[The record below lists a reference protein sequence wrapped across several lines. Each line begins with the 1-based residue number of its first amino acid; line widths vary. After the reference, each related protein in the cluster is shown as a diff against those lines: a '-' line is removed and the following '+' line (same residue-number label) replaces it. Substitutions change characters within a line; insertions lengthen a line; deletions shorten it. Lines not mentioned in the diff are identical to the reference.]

1 MATTGRP
8 PKPGG
13 DVERAAAKAGPSGD
27 IVTMLPPDDL
37 SEDAA
42 ALWEAILPDLIKLKV
57 FAVSDAP
64 MLAELCSSLAYAR
77 GFRAEMDTLTIE
89 LAKAGALLA
98 TLPRRD
104 LDEEQRLQLHEALAE
119 YDFLSGAIKRARSGY
134 TQMMR
139 VAMNLA
145 SDFAISPV
153 SRLRLG
159 LMKAKGASLLGILG
173 QKVDDGD
180 R

>member
-1 MATTGRP
+1 MSTTGRP

-27 IVTMLPPDDL
+27 IVTMLPPDGL
-37 SEDAA
+37 TEDAA
-42 ALWEAILPDLIKLKV
+42 LLWEAILPDLIKLKV
-57 FAVSDAP
+57 FSVSDAP

-77 GFRAEMDTLTIE
+77 AFRAEMDSLTLSLGE
-89 LAKAGALLA
+89 MAAKGLHTFDTDEIDRYEMISGAL
-98 TLPRRD
+98 
-104 LDEEQRLQLHEALAE
+104 
-119 YDFLSGAIKRARSGY
+119 KRARSGY

-159 LMKAKGASLLGILG
+159 LMKAKGASLLGILSG
-173 QKVDDGD
+173 KDDD
-180 R
+180 A

>member
-1 MATTGRP
+1 
-8 PKPGG
+8 
-13 DVERAAAKAGPSGD
+13 
-27 IVTMLPPDDL
+27 MLPPDDL
-37 SEDAA
+37 SDDAK

-57 FAVSDAP
+57 FSLSDAP
-64 MLAELCSSLAYAR
+64 MLTELCSSLAYAR
-77 GFRAEMDTLTIE
+77 AFRAEMDALTLELGKLMEAGLGSSEEIE
-89 LAKAGALLA
+89 RYDVLSL
-98 TLPRRD
+98 TL
-104 LDEEQRLQLHEALAE
+104 
-119 YDFLSGAIKRARSGY
+119 KRARSGY

-159 LMKAKGASLLGILG
+159 LMKAKGSSLLGILG
-173 QKVDDGD
+173 QKAGVDGD

>member
-1 MATTGRP
+1 M
-8 PKPGG
+8 
-13 DVERAAAKAGPSGD
+13 ERAAAKAGPSGD

-37 SEDAA
+37 SDDAK

-57 FAVSDAP
+57 FSVSDAP

-77 GFRAEMDTLTIE
+77 GFRVEMDALTAELGKLGEAGLGTIE
-89 LAKAGALLA
+89 EIERYDMLSL
-98 TLPRRD
+98 TL
-104 LDEEQRLQLHEALAE
+104 
-119 YDFLSGAIKRARSGY
+119 KRARSGY

-159 LMKAKGASLLGILG
+159 LMKAKGSSLLGILG
-173 QKVDDGD
+173 QKAGDGK
-180 R
+180 